1 MNPIKK
7 RTDLL
12 VVTFVVLFVSGCDVP
27 PQVQLIN
34 KITEIDAKPLDW
46 ENHTVRLKGKVT
58 NQLAIPFVDFS
69 VYVLNDETGSVNVVT
84 KSGLPARGASVVLT
98 GKVKSS
104 FVMGSFSAGLVVI
117 ESVRIAQ

>member
-1 MNPIKK
+1 M
-7 RTDLL
+7 DFLL
-12 VVTFVVLFVSGCDVP
+12 ITMMVMLVSGCDVP
-27 PQVQLIN
+27 PQVQIFN
-34 KITEIDAKPLDW
+34 KINEISAKPLDW

-58 NQLAIPFVDFS
+58 NQFAIPFVDFS
-69 VYVLNDETGSVNVVT
+69 VYELNDQTGSINVVT
-84 KSGLPARGASVVLT
+84 KDGLPARGASVVLT